1 MAERA
6 EAPARGPA
14 LAWLAVVLGMGGAW
28 LWVRDAGR
36 IAALIPVPSIEAGAV
51 LFYAL
56 LFVPLIAWALL
67 LGAICHVPVWQLG
80 ARPGMR
86 LVQGLGVG
94 AAGILMTIALSWLH
108 GGLVQGHASG
118 GALSVLLLAAAIT
131 AVQVLAEE
139 LLCRGWLQPVLV
151 RLLGPAGGIGLG
163 AVLFATLHLAG
174 GPVGLQSL
182 GNLLL
187 GGVLFGVL
195 AWRGGGIAAPVGA
208 HFAWNVVEDT
218 GFGLVPNPGIGPFGA
233 LADLEIT
240 GAAIWGGGTE
250 GLNASMGT
258 TLVLIALILPWMA
271 TRRG

>member
-14 LAWLAVVLGMGGAW
+14 RAWVAIVLGMGGAW
-28 LWVRDAGR
+28 AWVHNAGR
-36 IAALIPVPSIEAGAV
+36 IAALIPVPSIEAAAV

-67 LGAICHVPVWQLG
+67 LGNICHVPVWQLG

-86 LVQGLGVG
+86 LAQGLAVG
-94 AAGILMTIALSWLH
+94 AAGIVMTTGLAWLH
-108 GGLVQGHASG
+108 GGLGRGQVPG
-118 GALSVLLLAAAIT
+118 GAGSILLLAGAIT
-131 AVQVLAEE
+131 FVQVLAEE

-151 RLLGPAGGIGLG
+151 RLLGPAGGIALG
-163 AVLFATLHLAG
+163 AALFATLHLAG
-174 GPVGLQSL
+174 GPISLQAL

-208 HFAWNVVEDT
+208 HFAWNVIEDT
-218 GFGLVPNPGIGPFGA
+218 GFGLVPNPGIGPLGA
-233 LADLEIT
+233 LADLEIA
-240 GAAIWGGGTE
+240 GAAMWGGGTE
-250 GLNASMGT
+250 GLNASIGT